1 MDKKQNDYLGL
12 QSYQGHSKSPDHSDF
27 SVFENEGEFYFAMH
41 GSDGQV
47 VLRSEG
53 YSSAGARD
61 NGINSVVKNRAV
73 DGRYSIEE
81 SNGQFYVV
89 LKAGNNQEIARSAAY
104 SSKAAAEAFTAG
116 SSSASGAGAS
126 QANAGGAVASGLA
139 AGIAGF
145 QAKTY
150 PGKTRIVTGDEAA
163 TLLSSGGKILNE
175 TRTEKGTTRN
185 MGERKLVKENRK
197 DLGEKSRK
205 VISETRNVISENR
218 NQISEN
224 KVVTKKAGALALAA
238 LAAPAMFKLNKKSEY
253 KAKALPTAAAFVPSP
268 VDEPNDFKFWPLL
281 LLFLLPLFFIWGC
294 PPPAAV
300 AAPTG
305 IVVAAPIAPAPIAVA
320 PVCDC
325 DAHDHHVFNLPRK
338 GSKTKKLERLGTWP
352 EFGNSHKYDAP
363 GFFNKLKREYAN
375 NAGHKKFLD
384 EIFNEM
390 GFDGFKDASASDF
403 SEVTLKSGTVGNMGG
418 GPIHHTEYSI
428 LVPKDKKDL
437 EAFKITAKNGCHLH
451 FMKTCG
457 NHFFTRPCPADEENP
472 S

>member
-1 MDKKQNDYLGL
+1 MDKQQNDYLGL
-12 QSYQGHSKSPDHSDF
+12 NSYEGHNKSADHSDF
-27 SVFENEGEFYFAMH
+27 SVFEHEGEFYFAMLD
-41 GSDGQV
+41 SNGQV

-53 YSSAGARD
+53 YSSASGRD

-81 SNGQFYVV
+81 SNGKFYVV

-104 SSKAAAEAFTAG
+104 GSMAAAEAFTSG
-116 SSSASGAGAS
+116 SGGASTSSGASNLGA
-126 QANAGGAVASGLA
+126 AAATGLA
-139 AGIAGF
+139 TGIAGF
-145 QAKTY
+145 QAKSY
-150 PGKTRIVTGDEAA
+150 AGKTRIVTGDEATA
-163 TLLSSGGKILNE
+163 LLSSGGKILNE

-224 KVVTKKAGALALAA
+224 KVVTKKAGALAMAA

-253 KAKALPTAAAFVPSP
+253 KAKPLPTAAAFVPSP
-268 VDEPNDFKFWPLL
+268 VDDPNDFGWWPLL
-281 LLFLLPLFFIWGC
+281 LLGLLPFLFIWGC

-300 AAPTG
+300 AAPIG
-305 IVVAAPIAPAPIAVA
+305 VVAAAPVAPVVVA

-325 DAHDHHVFNLPRK
+325 DAHDHHVFNLPRE
-338 GSKTKKLERLGTWP
+338 GSKTKTLKRLGSWP
-352 EFGNSHKYDAP
+352 EFGNSHAFDAP
-363 GFFNKLKREYAN
+363 GFFNKLKREYAQ

-418 GPIHHTEYSI
+418 GPIHKTEYSI
-428 LVPKDKKDL
+428 LVPTDKKDL

-457 NHFFTRPCPADEENP
+457 NHFFTRPCPADEKNP